1 VEQGFQVFFLYSWQE
16 PFRVYV
22 RIFIYT
28 NAYVYTVILIT
39 KRAKK
44 GDPKS
49 ILEFLN
55 THEPLIEEDAKSL
68 TKASE
73 EARKNATARKSAS
86 FK

>member
-1 VEQGFQVFFLYSWQE
+1 MLRF
-16 PFRVYV
+16 YV

-28 NAYVYTVILIT
+28 NAYVCTVILIP

-49 ILEFLN
+49 ILEFLK
-55 THEPLIEEDAKSL
+55 THEPLSEEDAKSL

-73 EARKNATARKSAS
+73 EARKNTTARKFDSTDS
-86 FK
+86 